1 MPEDG
6 PVVSRSFVR
15 LPKQTDVAGHGGDH
29 TRRAGLGDQSQ
40 RQTAPAI
47 DEVTAMTN
55 WDICRVNG
63 KKRPAYADAKMASVG
78 SWFYGCREHF
88 ADYGCELGAGTGR
101 RIEEECPGG
110 LRREVYFGQSIPSFV
125 ENVLGLA

>member
-1 MPEDG
+1 
-6 PVVSRSFVR
+6 
-15 LPKQTDVAGHGGDH
+15 VALLSLVLSYDCPSKL
-29 TRRAGLGDQSQ
+29 TLQATAVTTPAARASETNHNG
-40 RQTAPAI
+40 RPPPAI

-55 WDICRVNG
+55 CDIYPRQRKEASG
-63 KKRPAYADAKMASVG
+63 LRDAKMASVG

-88 ADYGCELGAGTGR
+88 ADYGCELGEGTGR

-125 ENVLGLA
+125 ENVLRLA

>member
-1 MPEDG
+1 
-6 PVVSRSFVR
+6 
-15 LPKQTDVAGHGGDH
+15 VALLSLVLSYDCPSKL
-29 TRRAGLGDQSQ
+29 TLQATAVTTPAARASETNHNG
-40 RQTAPAI
+40 RPPPAI

-55 WDICRVNG
+55 CDIYRVNG

-88 ADYGCELGAGTGR
+88 ADYGCELGEGTGR

-125 ENVLGLA
+125 ENVLRLA